1 MSETVIQRDLDT
13 FEQPRDQENLR
24 KFNKAKCKILYLGCS
39 SPHYQYQLGDVR
51 IKHSPAEKD
60 MGVLVDG
67 KLDMS
72 QQCALTVQK
81 ANRTLGCIK
90 RSVVRRSRDVILP
103 LCSMLVRPHLEYSST
118 GETLT
123 FWRASHPEKG
133 YNNDPRDGT
142 LHL

>member
-72 QQCALTVQK
+72 QQCALTAHK
-81 ANRTLGCIK
+81 AKCILG
-90 RSVVRRSRDVILP
+90 
-103 LCSMLVRPHLEYSST
+103 
-118 GETLT
+118 
-123 FWRASHPEKG
+123 
-133 YNNDPRDGT
+133 
-142 LHL
+142 